1 MNLMPARNIFRPS
14 DSVNIGFA
22 SFLLCLTLF
31 FRAQIPA
38 ANTLLLIYAS
48 LIVFQIILVRISQ
61 WSRALQIIRDIVFP
75 VVSILVIF
83 DSLGLVVH
91 YVNPQDLDHLLIR
104 LDYQLFGFHPTV
116 SLEAIMHPLLSD
128 ILQIAY
134 TTYYF
139 LPIAM
144 GVSLWRQGKHAE
156 FQFFVF
162 MILFCFYLSYIGY
175 LLFPALG
182 PRYAMAHLQTADL
195 PGSIVTHS
203 IQSALNWLE
212 GVKRDAFPS
221 GHTGIALT
229 ALLLA
234 WRFDRRLF
242 RIFAAPVLLLV
253 AATVYCRYH
262 YVVDVFGGIAL
273 VLVTWVLGG
282 VYYTFWARRNGYPL
296 PKSE

>member
-1 MNLMPARNIFRPS
+1 MNPTVSKHVLRPS
-14 DSVNIGFA
+14 DSINIGFA
-22 SFLLCLTLF
+22 LFLFCLTLF
-31 FRAQIPA
+31 FREQIPA

-48 LIVFQIILVRISQ
+48 LIVFQIILVRIGQ

-75 VVSILVIF
+75 VVAVMVMF

-91 YVNPQDLDHLLIR
+91 YVNPQDIDHLLIR

-144 GVSLWRQGKHAE
+144 GVSLWRQGNHDA
-156 FQFFVF
+156 FHFFVF
-162 MILFCFYLSYIGY
+162 MILLCFYLTYIGY

-234 WRFDRRLF
+234 WRFDQRLF
-242 RIFAAPVLLLV
+242 RIFAVPVLLLV

-273 VLVTWVLGG
+273 VVVTWVLGG
-282 VYYTFWARRNGYPL
+282 VYYTFWARRNGYSL
-296 PKSE
+296 PESK